1 MTEHKKL
8 LAEKC
13 VELLYRRG
21 VCPTNIELKYK
32 KETNISYISFNVAAT
47 MNVISMLIG
56 IDPLAMKLR
65 GGCWPLILY
74 SKLTFMMT
82 LWQ

>member
-32 KETNISYISFNVAAT
+32 KETNISYISLLFLCINS
-47 MNVISMLIG
+47 IFLI
-56 IDPLAMKLR
+56 
-65 GGCWPLILY
+65 
-74 SKLTFMMT
+74 
-82 LWQ
+82 